1 MNFIIYKSSAG
12 SGKTFT
18 LSNEYLKLAL
28 SSDSPSRYK
37 NILAITFTNK
47 AAQEM
52 KSRVVNYLSLLS
64 NPDSTQKGSD
74 LIKNTLLAYLEISP
88 ETLKERAN
96 NTLNHILHNYSDF
109 NITTIDKF
117 IVRIVKSFN
126 LEMKL
131 PFQFEIEMDV
141 NSITEEAFDRLIQK
155 TGEDPELTK
164 YILSYIKD
172 SIGND
177 DNWNFE
183 SSVLKLFKQLDDTT
197 SSLYFEES
205 RNLSLSDYSE
215 IRKSVY
221 ERLNSYEK
229 YIKSETEDIAKKY
242 KSLNLD
248 TSLLFGGKG
257 NSGVNQFLSKTILNS
272 SFIYDFNVSSTCEKT
287 LTENWY
293 KNGDEVP
300 DLANVIMKQLSDL
313 VDYKK
318 EHLPEIT
325 VLKEIKK
332 SFFSYTLLSLLHN
345 EVEILKQEKNI
356 AYLSEFNTKINDFV
370 VQQPIPFIYEK
381 IGERFKNYLIDE
393 FQDTSITQW
402 QNLLPLVENAL
413 ASNEKNIIVGDVKQ
427 AIYRWRGGD
436 VKQFHHL
443 PFHHQEEEK
452 NEIIRTRYDSLIR
465 HHNNDIKPLITNY
478 RSLSNIVNF
487 NNSIFE
493 FILSKKNE
501 ALQSYYEDVEQKCS
515 DESKKEGYAQI
526 ELIAKDDEDGEIY
539 RIINYINDCKNRGI
553 SYKDIAIL
561 TRKNKEN
568 QLIAE
573 ALTLKNIPINSD
585 ESLTLTQSKEVN
597 FIMNIY
603 QILFNTNNITAIVG
617 ATDYLLNQITTL
629 NYTAHQQ
636 ILSRNESYENFIIFL
651 NSQFKIELPQ
661 ITSLSTYEIIE
672 EIILLF
678 KINTDD
684 PFIQTLLNFTIRR
697 TKDTPVDFITWWQD
711 KKEKLFI
718 ATPKSFDAVNILTI
732 HKSKG
737 LEFDVVIIPFV
748 NEIAEINSSQKN
760 YIWIRSD
767 HLLDKINHIIIE
779 MSKAILEEVKLP
791 EAEAEH
797 TKMELDNL
805 NLLYVAVTRASKEL
819 YLMAKAPSKNK
830 SNDFQEYMTANNG
843 TESFYSFG
851 EKITLPIVP
860 KEEPTTIPQNKILS
874 SSWKNKVKISYTAPS
889 IWNVPTNSGET
900 FDQLDPRKFGNLIH
914 LIFAEINRDFEY
926 ELVIENF
933 FSKGFISEDQ
943 KSEITDIFHKASNN
957 QKLMEF
963 WKNSDHL
970 VEKEIITSD
979 LKSYRPDRILRSG
992 NKLVLLDFKT
1002 GEQNKKDIK
1011 QVTLY
1016 QKLIGKIKNEPVTAM
1031 LYYTESDE
1039 LLTIGV

>member
-52 KSRVVNYLSLLS
+52 KSRVVNYLSLLA
-64 NPDSTQKGSD
+64 NPDPKQKGSD
-74 LIKNTLLAYLEISP
+74 LIKNILIKHLEIKP
-88 ETLKERAN
+88 EILKQRAN

-141 NSITEEAFDRLIQK
+141 NSITEEAFERLIQK
-155 TGEDPELTK
+155 TGEDQELTK

-177 DNWNFE
+177 DNWSFE

-197 SSLYFEES
+197 SALYFEES
-205 RNLSLSDYSE
+205 RNLTLSDYSE
-215 IRKSVY
+215 IRKSVN

-229 YIKSETEDIAKKY
+229 YIKSEIEDITKKY

-248 TSLLFGGKG
+248 PSLLIGGKG
-257 NSGVNQFLSKTILNS
+257 NGGVNNFLTKTILNPK
-272 SFIYDFNVSSTCEKT
+272 FIYEFGVSKTCEKT
-287 LTENWY
+287 LTENWN
-293 KNGDEVP
+293 KKGEELP
-300 DLANVIMKQLSDL
+300 PLAGNIVKQLSDL
-313 VDYKK
+313 VDFKTEK
-318 EHLPEIT
+318 LPEIT

-345 EVEILKQEKNI
+345 EVELLKQEKNI

-370 VQQPIPFIYEK
+370 IEQPIPFIYEK

-413 ASNEKNIIVGDVKQ
+413 ANNEKNIIVGDVKQ

-436 VKQFHHL
+436 VEQFHHL

-478 RSLSNIVNF
+478 RSLSNVVNF
-487 NNSIFE
+487 NNSFFE
-493 FILSKKNE
+493 FILKNKNK
-501 ALQSYYEDVEQKCS
+501 ALQSYYEDVNQKCS
-515 DESKKEGYAQI
+515 DETNNEGYAQI
-526 ELIAKDDEDGEIY
+526 ELIDKDEEEGEIE
-539 RIINYINDCKNRGI
+539 RIIQYIIDCKKRGFR
-553 SYKDIAIL
+553 YRDIAIL

-568 QLIAE
+568 QLIAK
-573 ALTLKNIPINSD
+573 ALTLKKIPINSD

-603 QILFNTNNITAIVG
+603 QILFNTNNVTAIVG
-617 ATDYLLNQITTL
+617 ATDYLLNQITIL
-629 NYTAHQQ
+629 SYTAHQK
-636 ILSRNESYENFIIFL
+636 ILSRNESYDNFILFL
-651 NSQFKIELPQ
+651 KEQFKIELPQ

-697 TKDTPVDFITWWQD
+697 TKDTPVDFITWWLG

-737 LEFDVVIIPFV
+737 LEFDVVIIPFL

-760 YIWIRSD
+760 YIWIKSD

-779 MSKAILEEVKLP
+779 MSKAIREEVKLP
-791 EAEAEH
+791 EAEAEY

-819 YLMAKAPSKNK
+819 YLISKASSKGNELSDYIK
-830 SNDFQEYMTANNG
+830 ENNG
-843 TESFYSFG
+843 TGSFYSFG
-851 EKITLPIVP
+851 EKIQIQKKDPVTFP
-860 KEEPTTIPQNKILS
+860 KIPLNTILS

-914 LIFAEINRDFEY
+914 LIFAEINRDFDY
-926 ELVIENF
+926 ELVIDNF
-933 FSKGFISEDQ
+933 LSKGFISLDQ
-943 KSEITDIFHKASNN
+943 KEEITSIFNLASKNT
-957 QKLMEF
+957 KLMTI
-963 WKNSDHL
+963 WKKSNHL

-979 LKSYRPDRILRSG
+979 LKSYRPDRILRTD
-992 NKLVLLDFKT
+992 KELILLDFKT

-1016 QKLIGKIKNEPVTAM
+1016 KKLLGKIKSEPVTAM